1 MNNYE
6 VMYIVKPVEE
16 EAYSAVVKK
25 FDDLLTANGATIEKT
40 DKVGAKAPGL
50 SHPGHPR
57 WLVCIDHFQC

>member
-40 DKVGAKAPGL
+40 DKWGKKHLAYP
-50 SHPGHPR
+50 
-57 WLVCIDHFQC
+57 I